1 LPRYLEEVR
10 TTVPFHEWDDFL
22 LDMRNL
28 NGHPWKQGQHVAL
41 IGKTGCGK
49 TTLANAIL
57 PIRHNTVVIATK
69 PVSPSLEKFGKENGY
84 ARIETWDPKANPATM
99 PKRILWPPVSNFAHV
114 PRQRYVIGMAFNDIY
129 GVGKWCIY
137 VDELRF
143 ITDTLKLNDAVEL
156 FLQQGRE
163 LGISFIGGM
172 QRPKFV
178 PLLVYSQ
185 SSHLFFWQ
193 EKDVNNLERISAIN
207 SVDSRF
213 IARVVTQLEEHEFL
227 YIHSP
232 TGYMCRS
239 MAPNPDGREA
249 K

>member
-1 LPRYLEEVR
+1 
-10 TTVPFHEWDDFL
+10 
-22 LDMRNL
+22 
-28 NGHPWKQGQHVAL
+28 
-41 IGKTGCGK
+41 
-49 TTLANAIL
+49 
-57 PIRHNTVVIATK
+57 
-69 PVSPSLEKFGKENGY
+69 
-84 ARIETWDPKANPATM
+84 
-99 PKRILWPPVSNFAHV
+99 
-114 PRQRYVIGMAFNDIY
+114 
-129 GVGKWCIY
+129 
-137 VDELRF
+137 LRF